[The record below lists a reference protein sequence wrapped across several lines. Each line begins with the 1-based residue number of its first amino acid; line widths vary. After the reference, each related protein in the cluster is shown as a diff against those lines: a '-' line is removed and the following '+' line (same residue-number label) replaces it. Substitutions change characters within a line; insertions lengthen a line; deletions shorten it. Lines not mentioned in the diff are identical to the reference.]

1 MTKVGG
7 TSERSSRTR
16 YVAVRDAD
24 HGRSVLKFL
33 FEYGPLAP
41 AIGDDALPWRLVL
54 RRDVIEVHAANAIA
68 DGGAAAFDA
77 LLIECGGAI
86 AIARLVLA
94 RLGFESSVSWGLR
107 EGTHVA
113 SVHAGAW
120 RTTMVAELPPMFSE
134 AAPAEDDEGPEG
146 TRPDLIEGWKRLAG
160 ACGASMEIVARPSAA
175 TTRAPLERTEQERPL
190 ESAMRFALEGIRA
203 PAIANRATFPP
214 FEDGFVARLH
224 TTRRGPAAL
233 VALGHAAASVA
244 LDARASGYA
253 FASGPLERTSGSMTM
268 AIALGRAR
276 RAGEGAR
283 HVPPTFAA

>member
-113 SVHAGAW
+113 SVHASAW

-134 AAPAEDDEGPEG
+134 AAPAADDDAPEG
-146 TRPDLIEGWKRLAG
+146 SRADLLEGWKRLAG

-175 TTRAPLERTEQERPL
+175 TTRALPERTEQERPL

-203 PAIANRATFPP
+203 PAIARRATFPP
-214 FEDGFVARLH
+214 FEDGFVARLR

-244 LDARASGYA
+244 LDARPSGYA

-268 AIALGRAR
+268 AIALGRVR

-283 HVPPTFAA
+283 IVPPTFAA